1 MLDPFMNSLGFEAEI
16 PEPGR
21 ARVWADLKPE
31 HLNNWGS
38 AHGGFLYTLAD
49 SAFALASNSRG
60 CLAVALS
67 THMEYIKASRPGVRL
82 EAEAREVHLG
92 RSTGVYSVEVRA
104 GGALLA
110 MFTGTAFRKADKP
123 PALSPD

>member
-1 MLDPFMNSLGFEAEI
+1 MLDPFMKSLGFEAEV

-49 SAFALASNSRG
+49 SAFALA
-60 CLAVALS
+60 
-67 THMEYIKASRPGVRL
+67 
-82 EAEAREVHLG
+82 
-92 RSTGVYSVEVRA
+92 
-104 GGALLA
+104 
-110 MFTGTAFRKADKP
+110 
-123 PALSPD
+123 